1 VALSRLDN
9 ALALRYGMEILESL
23 MYIAIGFVPTL
34 LAIEVA
40 WRMGLRSGYRAK
52 EVPKIGVR

>member
-1 VALSRLDN
+1 MALSRLDN
-9 ALALRYGMEILESL
+9 TLLPSYDMEILESL
-23 MYIAIGFVPTL
+23 MYVAIGFVPTL

-52 EVPKIGVR
+52 EVPKIGLR